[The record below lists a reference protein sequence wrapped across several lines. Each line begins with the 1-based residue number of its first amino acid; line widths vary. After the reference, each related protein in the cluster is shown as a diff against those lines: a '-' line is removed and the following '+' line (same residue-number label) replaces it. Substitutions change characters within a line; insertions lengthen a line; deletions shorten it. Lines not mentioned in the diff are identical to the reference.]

1 MNGVS
6 SLADTTLALEG
17 MVGMSL
23 VMFGLILILYG
34 VYNFGVMI
42 FRTDTHPDD
51 YMGAMMKSMMGIV
64 IGGVILGSNM
74 SGDTLGALKYVG
86 IGIGCLV
93 VAGIVGGITMFFL
106 GIKKYKNYIK
116 KTNELLLLKD
126 DFLVLSSNLQIIED
140 QIVLNSKMVENLN
153 NKKKEELT
161 FLNSLLTD
169 KRVRFNGM
177 IADIRSSIS
186 L

>member
-6 SLADTTLALEG
+6 SLADSTVALESV
-17 MVGMSL
+17 VGMSFL
-23 VMFGLILILYG
+23 MFGIILIIYG
-34 VYNFGVMI
+34 IYNFGTVI
-42 FRTDTHPDD
+42 FKTDTHPDE
-51 YMGAMMKSMMGIV
+51 YMGSMMKSMLGIV
-64 IGGVILGSNM
+64 IGGVVLGSNM
-74 SGDTLGALKYVG
+74 NSETVGVLKYVG

-126 DFLVLSSNLQIIED
+126 DFLVLSSNLQTIED
-140 QIVLNSKMVENLN
+140 QIVLNSKMVDDLN

-161 FLNSLLTD
+161 FLNSLLTE

>member
-6 SLADTTLALEG
+6 SLADTTTALEG
-17 MVGMSL
+17 VIGMSF
-23 VMFGLILILYG
+23 VMFGIMLIIYG
-34 VYNFGVMI
+34 IYNFGTVI

-51 YMGAMMKSMMGIV
+51 YMGSMFKSMFGIV
-64 IGGVILGSNM
+64 IGGVMLGSNM
-74 SGDTLGALKYVG
+74 SSETVGVLKYVG

-93 VAGIVGGITMFFL
+93 VAGIVGGIAMFFL

-140 QIVLNSKMVENLN
+140 QIVLNSKMVEELN

-161 FLNSLLTD
+161 FLNSLLTE

>member
-1 MNGVS
+1 MQNILEHKKQMFNKSVREIHEMQPELKVLGGFGMNGVS

-64 IGGVILGSNM
+64 IGKSFCCSFFRLPMVVRC
-74 SGDTLGALKYVG
+74 GAVKLVSRQQSVVDG
-86 IGIGCLV
+86 IDG
-93 VAGIVGGITMFFL
+93 F
-106 GIKKYKNYIK
+106 
-116 KTNELLLLKD
+116 D
-126 DFLVLSSNLQIIED
+126 H
-140 QIVLNSKMVENLN
+140 
-153 NKKKEELT
+153 
-161 FLNSLLTD
+161 
-169 KRVRFNGM
+169 VRSRNF
-177 IADIRSSIS
+177 AF
-186 L
+186 